1 MKKLLTMIVALVALT
16 HADNTL
22 PNQNQGFIWSS
33 DKQAMVHVA
42 RVQKFVPLEKEKA
55 IKVSVVMI
63 DTGGST
69 DVSPTYKLYFTLY
82 KRGEMFSTDA
92 SFYLGYFFGL
102 KSARK
107 ISNGIYELTVDGV
120 DKHYNIRTETYTID
134 ARQAMRDM
142 DMVDC
147 KDEFDCE
154 ASTYFRT
161 RIAFYKRRNRL
172 NRFRGDNN
180 RYVAQRVRLDVPVMI
195 GAEPDEDACGGVG
208 AIRGINRYGDG
219 FIAVRSGPG
228 IGYRIIDK
236 IYQNGTR
243 VAMCDSHGRWEGI
256 VYGNGN
262 CGTGSPVP
270 RRQPYNGECRVGWV
284 YGKYVRLVA
293 D

>member
-1 MKKLLTMIVALVALT
+1 MLFVLIQ
-16 HADNTL
+16 ADNTL
-22 PNQNQGFIWSS
+22 LNKNEGFIWSS
-33 DKQAMVHVA
+33 DRQAMVHVA
-42 RVQKFVPLEKEKA
+42 RVQKFIPLEKVGA

-69 DVSPTYKLYFTLY
+69 DVSPTHKLYFTLY

-120 DKHYNIRTETYTID
+120 DKHYNIKTETYTID
-134 ARQAMRDM
+134 ARQAMRAM

-147 KDEFDCE
+147 KDEFDCD

-161 RIAFYKRRNRL
+161 RIAFYKKRNRL
-172 NRFRGDNN
+172 NHFRKENN
-180 RYVAQRVRLDVPVMI
+180 RYIAQKDRLDVPVMI
-195 GAEPDEDACGGVG
+195 GGDPDDDACGGG
-208 AIRGINRYGDG
+208 RIRGISRHGDG

-228 IGYRIIDK
+228 TNYKMIDK
-236 IYQNGTR
+236 IYRNGTW
-243 VAMCDSHGRWEGI
+243 AAICDSHGKWDGI
-256 VYGNGN
+256 VYGDGN
-262 CGTGSPVP
+262 CGTGIAIANKH
-270 RRQPYNGECRVGWV
+270 PYSGPCKVGWV
-284 YGKYVRLVA
+284 YGKYVKLVA